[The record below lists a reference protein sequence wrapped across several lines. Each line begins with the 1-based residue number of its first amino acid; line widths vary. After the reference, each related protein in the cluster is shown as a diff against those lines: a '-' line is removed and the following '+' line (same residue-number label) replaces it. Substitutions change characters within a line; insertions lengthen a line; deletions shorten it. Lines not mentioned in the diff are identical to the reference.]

1 MLISPLIHA
10 IRHHRRER
18 ITRDMPMEKRN
29 LCDSKDVWSRWY
41 NGDWITLLY
50 DW

>member
-10 IRHHRRER
+10 IRHRRREE
-18 ITRDMPMEKRN
+18 IMQDMLTEKRN
-29 LCDSKDVWSRWY
+29 LHDSKDVWSRWY
-41 NGDWITLLY
+41 NGDWITLIY